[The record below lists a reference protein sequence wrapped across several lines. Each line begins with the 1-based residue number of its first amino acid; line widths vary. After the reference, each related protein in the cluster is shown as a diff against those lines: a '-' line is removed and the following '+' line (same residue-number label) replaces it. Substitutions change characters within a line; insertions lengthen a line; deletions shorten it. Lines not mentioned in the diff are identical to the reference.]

1 MKRVLSVLLALC
13 LVIGAVPV
21 FAFAAD
27 EDFVIEDGVLTKYNG
42 PGGDVVV
49 PDGVTSIGRS
59 VFAGRKDI
67 TGVKLPDGLIS
78 IGIMSFEG
86 SGLTS
91 IDMPD
96 SVTIIKDSSFASCRK
111 LTDVKLS
118 NNLKTIE
125 GYAFQYCESITT
137 IKLPNSMTRIR
148 TDAFTLCKNLAS
160 IEIPKSI
167 TEIEAFAFV
176 GSNNLRDVY
185 YAGTKSEW
193 EKISKGSNEQLDNA
207 TIHFNSGSPDPST
220 GFTDVR
226 ANAYYADAVK
236 WAVENNITAGTG
248 GGKFSPDKTCTR
260 DQIVTFLYRSK
271 NSPAVTIT
279 SQFTDMPKNQEFQ
292 KAISWAVENSI
303 TVGDGKGHFLPAK
316 GCTRAEAMTFIW
328 RAAGKPE
335 PQAVAG
341 FTDMPSNSD
350 FQKAISWASENGITS
365 GVGGNRFGSNRTCTR
380 GQIVTFLYNARSIF

>member
-1 MKRVLSVLLALC
+1 M
-13 LVIGAVPV
+13 
-21 FAFAAD
+21 
-27 EDFVIEDGVLTKYNG
+27 
-42 PGGDVVV
+42 
-49 PDGVTSIGRS
+49 
-59 VFAGRKDI
+59 
-67 TGVKLPDGLIS
+67 
-78 IGIMSFEG
+78 
-86 SGLTS
+86 
-91 IDMPD
+91 
-96 SVTIIKDSSFASCRK
+96 
-111 LTDVKLS
+111 
-118 NNLKTIE
+118 
-125 GYAFQYCESITT
+125 
-137 IKLPNSMTRIR
+137 
-148 TDAFTLCKNLAS
+148 
-160 IEIPKSI
+160 
-167 TEIEAFAFV
+167 
-176 GSNNLRDVY
+176 
-185 YAGTKSEW
+185 
-193 EKISKGSNEQLDNA
+193 
-207 TIHFNSGSPDPST
+207 
-220 GFTDVR
+220 
-226 ANAYYADAVK
+226 
-236 WAVENNITAGTG
+236 ENNITAGTG